1 MSLRGVL
8 PSPPRG
14 EKQQSGWEGR
24 EGGREEGQA
33 LPETGGEED
42 GHGASAPFPELPLL
56 SLECSIM
63 ALSRGAWPCKPN
75 LWKHK
80 ACELPD
86 GRTVICGSSAL
97 GTHRSWSS
105 SSG

>member
-56 SLECSIM
+56 SLS
-63 ALSRGAWPCKPN
+63 AASWPFLGEPGHVN
-75 LWKHK
+75 
-80 ACELPD
+80 P
-86 GRTVICGSSAL
+86 ICGS
-97 GTHRSWSS
+97 TRPVSS
-105 SSG
+105 LMAGL